1 MNIDIFQIL
10 KLVFHLVE
18 DTELKDNKTFQIVK
32 EVVNSIDTQP
42 SAAVNGE
49 KRIVKGC
56 SSEISGSENAIS
68 TFSSQI
74 SALSKPEAQR

>member
-32 EVVNSIDTQP
+32 EVVNSIDTNPPRDAVQSLPQP
-42 SAAVNGE
+42 KDGV
-49 KRIVKGC
+49 R
-56 SSEISGSENAIS
+56 
-68 TFSSQI
+68 
-74 SALSKPEAQR
+74 

>member
-32 EVVNSIDTQP
+32 EVVNSIDTNPQRDAVQSLPQP
-42 SAAVNGE
+42 KDGG
-49 KRIVKGC
+49 R
-56 SSEISGSENAIS
+56 
-68 TFSSQI
+68 
-74 SALSKPEAQR
+74 

>member
-32 EVVNSIDTQP
+32 EVVNSIDTNPQHDAIQSLPQP
-42 SAAVNGE
+42 KDGV
-49 KRIVKGC
+49 R
-56 SSEISGSENAIS
+56 
-68 TFSSQI
+68 
-74 SALSKPEAQR
+74 

>member
-18 DTELKDNKTFQIVK
+18 DTELKENKTFQIVK

-42 SAAVNGE
+42 SVAVNGE

-56 SSEISGSENAIS
+56 SSEIPGSEN
-68 TFSSQI
+68 TI